1 MEEERGQEEKEEKKE
16 KRLWSIRL
24 KGKVASTFY
33 VINVEIAN
41 YTL

>member
-1 MEEERGQEEKEEKKE
+1 MRRKRKKE